1 MYCVI
6 SAESTKSKKKTKV
19 AGMDNIMRTA
29 RLQQEPPTSTGPSLV
44 KSVGS
49 KYTVYLMGC
58 LYTTV
63 VRGMVGVTGS
73 NCIQRDHFFNKK
85 VLVQSLV
92 DIIYTK
98 RIKT

>member
-6 SAESTKSKKKTKV
+6 SAESTKKPIV

-29 RLQQEPPTSTGPSLV
+29 RLQQEPLTSTGPSLA

-63 VRGMVGVTGS
+63 VRGRVVVTDS
-73 NCIQRDHFFNKK
+73 NCI
-85 VLVQSLV
+85 
-92 DIIYTK
+92 
-98 RIKT
+98 